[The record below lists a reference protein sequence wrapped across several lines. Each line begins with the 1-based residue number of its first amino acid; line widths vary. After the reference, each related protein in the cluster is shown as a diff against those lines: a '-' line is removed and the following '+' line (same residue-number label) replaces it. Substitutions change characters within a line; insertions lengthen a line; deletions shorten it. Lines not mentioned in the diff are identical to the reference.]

1 MENTELLYKNILK
14 ETGELIDELNE
25 SNGTE
30 MQIKSCMT
38 KAETCC
44 IMLLIMNDKNFRVD
58 GKSLKEAKSV
68 IMDCNGRTYTV
79 SLEIVR
85 SQMRNDFNVYA
96 EKMGIP
102 LKPRPVQQKP
112 ENKTSNTKQ
121 QQKNVQK
128 QPEKKTADVR
138 NKKTEK
144 PNGNQKNLKHMQ
156 NQVNRVMEATMDVYS
171 ADLLS
176 DDDIVATTVAKKAP
190 ENKTEI
196 EIPLNRKDK
205 TAPVSKPVKKEVENP
220 VDKIKEP
227 ETVEIPQ
234 IDDEIDIEKIPKKDD
249 SIERVDVEID
259 DLVMDVYNV
268 KFTDR
273 EKPDNCKVYTLI
285 IAPAATD
292 EDGSPVPTFVF
303 AKSGKEIC
311 TNASA
316 GAEHLS
322 FQVFIDGESFI
333 VRGRWDENGFTSFLY
348 PQNVNNK
355 KIMIEKKQVMPFP
368 TKKIGHS
375 ITTLSNGV
383 RIHVLPLASKNSGNG
398 YTGILACLE
407 DRDNDEFIAAS
418 SKEKAYAEIKYNNE
432 SYIISARWEN
442 EALKLTVNVSKIE
455 N

>member
-1 MENTELLYKNILK
+1 
-14 ETGELIDELNE
+14 
-25 SNGTE
+25 
-30 MQIKSCMT
+30 MT
-38 KAETCC
+38 K
-44 IMLLIMNDKNFRVD
+44 
-58 GKSLKEAKSV
+58 KEP
-68 IMDCNGRTYTV
+68 D
-79 SLEIVR
+79 
-85 SQMRNDFNVYA
+85 
-96 EKMGIP
+96 
-102 LKPRPVQQKP
+102 
-112 ENKTSNTKQ
+112 
-121 QQKNVQK
+121 
-128 QPEKKTADVR
+128 
-138 NKKTEK
+138 
-144 PNGNQKNLKHMQ
+144 
-156 NQVNRVMEATMDVYS
+156 
-171 ADLLS
+171 
-176 DDDIVATTVAKKAP
+176 
-190 ENKTEI
+190 NKTEI
-196 EIPLNRKDK
+196 EIQLNKKDE

-220 VDKIKEP
+220 VRNIKEP

>member
-44 IMLLIMNDKNFRVD
+44 VMLLIMNNKNFRVD

-79 SLEIVR
+79 SLEMVR

-138 NKKTEK
+138 NKKIEK
-144 PNGNQKNLKHMQ
+144 PSGNQKNLKHMQ

-176 DDDIVATTVAKKAP
+176 DDDIVTTTVTKKEP
-190 ENKTEI
+190 DNKTEI
-196 EIPLNRKDK
+196 EIQLNKKDE

-220 VDKIKEP
+220 VRNIKEP

>member
-44 IMLLIMNDKNFRVD
+44 VMLLIMNNKNFRVD

-79 SLEIVR
+79 SLEMVR

-138 NKKTEK
+138 NKKIEK

-176 DDDIVATTVAKKAP
+176 DDDIVTTTVAKKAP

-196 EIPLNRKDK
+196 EIPLNRKDE

-220 VDKIKEP
+220 VHNIKEP

-285 IAPAATD
+285 IAPVATD

-398 YTGILACLE
+398 YAGILVCLE

-442 EALKLTVNVSKIE
+442 EVLKLTVNVSKIE

>member
-1 MENTELLYKNILK
+1 MENIELLYKNILK

-44 IMLLIMNDKNFRVD
+44 VMLLIMNNKNFRVD

-68 IMDCNGRTYTV
+68 IVDCNGRTYTV

-121 QQKNVQK
+121 PQKNVQK
-128 QPEKKTADVR
+128 QPEKKTADVQ
-138 NKKTEK
+138 NKKPEK
-144 PNGNQKNLKHMQ
+144 PNVNQKNLKHMQ
-156 NQVNRVMEATMDVYS
+156 KQVNRVMEATMDVYS

-176 DDDIVATTVAKKAP
+176 DDDIVTTTVAKKVP
-190 ENKTEI
+190 GNKTEI
-196 EIPLNRKDK
+196 EIPLNRKDEI
-205 TAPVSKPVKKEVENP
+205 APVSKTVKKEVENP
-220 VDKIKEP
+220 VHKIKEP

-355 KIMIEKKQVMPFP
+355 KIMIEKRQVMPFP

>member
-44 IMLLIMNDKNFRVD
+44 VMLLIMNNKNFRVD

-121 QQKNVQK
+121 PQKNVQK
-128 QPEKKTADVR
+128 QPEKKTADVQ

-176 DDDIVATTVAKKAP
+176 DDDIVTTTVAKKVP
-190 ENKTEI
+190 EKKTEI
-196 EIPLNRKDK
+196 EIPLNRKDE
-205 TAPVSKPVKKEVENP
+205 TAVEL
-220 VDKIKEP
+220 
-227 ETVEIPQ
+227 Q
-234 IDDEIDIEKIPKKDD
+234 
-249 SIERVDVEID
+249 
-259 DLVMDVYNV
+259 
-268 KFTDR
+268 
-273 EKPDNCKVYTLI
+273 
-285 IAPAATD
+285 
-292 EDGSPVPTFVF
+292 
-303 AKSGKEIC
+303 
-311 TNASA
+311 
-316 GAEHLS
+316 H
-322 FQVFIDGESFI
+322 Q
-333 VRGRWDENGFTSFLY
+333 
-348 PQNVNNK
+348 
-355 KIMIEKKQVMPFP
+355 
-368 TKKIGHS
+368 
-375 ITTLSNGV
+375 TLS
-383 RIHVLPLASKNSGNG
+383 
-398 YTGILACLE
+398 
-407 DRDNDEFIAAS
+407 
-418 SKEKAYAEIKYNNE
+418 
-432 SYIISARWEN
+432 
-442 EALKLTVNVSKIE
+442 
-455 N
+455 

>member
-14 ETGELIDELNE
+14 ETGELIDELND

-30 MQIKSCMT
+30 MQIKSCLT

-44 IMLLIMNDKNFRVD
+44 VMLLIMNNKSFRVD

-102 LKPRPVQQKP
+102 LKPKPVQQKP

-121 QQKNVQK
+121 PQKNVQK
-128 QPEKKTADVR
+128 QPEKKIADIQ
-138 NKKTEK
+138 NKKPEK
-144 PNGNQKNLKHMQ
+144 QNGNQKNLKHMQ

-176 DDDIVATTVAKKAP
+176 DDDIIATTTEKKAP
-190 ENKTEI
+190 EKKTETADPFNI
-196 EIPLNRKDK
+196 KKEP
-205 TAPVSKPVKKEVENP
+205 APVSKPARTEENP
-220 VDKIKEP
+220 APKIKEP
-227 ETVEIPQ
+227 ETIEIPQ
-234 IDDEIDIEKIPKKDD
+234 IDDEIDIEKIPKKDE
-249 SIERVDVEID
+249 SVERVDVEID

-273 EKPDNCKVYTLI
+273 EKPDNGKVYTLI
-285 IAPAATD
+285 VAPAATN

-355 KIMIEKKQVMPFP
+355 KIMIEKRQVMPFP

-398 YTGILACLE
+398 YAGILACLE

-442 EALKLTVNVSKIE
+442 EVLKLTVNVSKIE